1 MVLSEVAIKRY
12 LRWVFLHK
20 SISNCGLGIPW
31 PPNPITM
38 DIEVYQYGE
47 KQEWGW
53 RLIASN
59 GNIVA
64 HGTGLNTKQALKK
77 SLLVVKSAF
86 SDITNVNINN
96 VVDEA

>member
-1 MVLSEVAIKRY
+1 
-12 LRWVFLHK
+12 
-20 SISNCGLGIPW
+20 
-31 PPNPITM
+31 M

-53 RLIASN
+53 RMIASN

-77 SLLVVKSAF
+77 SLLVVKSGF
-86 SDITNVNINN
+86 SDISNVDINN
-96 VVDEA
+96 VVDQA